1 MKKIKSKK
9 SNSVLNINDP
19 ILEAIRSKYI
29 PSPNYKTDVE
39 DIFKDRKR
47 FERST
52 INGLNIKESN
62 KIVYLVRYID
72 ENDNLEYE
80 EERDGYVDSFLA
92 NKTNVYIGNNKYKI
106 VPNEDIVGVYKIV
119 DNTKKIQCQENKLIE
134 LKEQFESIRNEEV
147 DKELD
152 EEQKKLQNKINK
164 LTEKIENLYKEDGT
178 GIVTWIDGYEQI
190 DMED

>member
-1 MKKIKSKK
+1 MKKNKHKK
-9 SNSVLNINDP
+9 SNLVLNINDP
-19 ILEAIRSKYI
+19 ILEAIRSKYV
-29 PSPNYKTDVE
+29 PSSNNDVE

-52 INGLNIKESN
+52 INGLNIKESD

-80 EERDGYVDSFLA
+80 EEHEGYVDSFLID
-92 NKTNVYIGNNKYKI
+92 KTNVYVGNNKYKI
-106 VPNEDIVGVYKIV
+106 VPNEDIVGVYKII

-134 LKEQFESIRNEEV
+134 LKEQLESTN
-147 DKELD
+147 DKEL
-152 EEQKKLQNKINK
+152 KRLQNKIDK
-164 LTEKIENLYKEDGT
+164 LTEKIENLYKEDGS

-190 DMED
+190 DAED

>member
-119 DNTKKIQCQENKLIE
+119 DNTKKIQYQENKLIE